1 MNKLA
6 RIIEDLNE
14 EDLLKIKRD
23 LVSGNIDRL
32 IEKKLSFFEEQKFSS
47 KMCPVC
53 GGLIHKES
61 LVLEFGK
68 PYVRRKA
75 FFDGV
80 DCLEYFVNTHIKKE
94 KKIEKL

>member
-6 RIIEDLNE
+6 KIIEDLKE

-23 LVSGNIDRL
+23 LVSGNIDKL

-53 GGLIHKES
+53 GGPIHKES

-68 PYVRRKA
+68 PYIRRKA

-80 DCLEYFVNTHIKKE
+80 DCLEYFVNTHVKKE
-94 KKIEKL
+94 KKIEKF